1 MSMHHIWLIM
11 KVTFKDG
18 IRSRVLFGITILSV
32 LLFAANVVITNLF
45 SLDVGKVMIDI
56 GFAALSLA
64 GLSVIFFLGIGMLSQ
79 DIHNKTV
86 YMIVSRPVTRAQ
98 YIIGKFGG
106 LVLILLVV
114 MAILGTLAMISFV
127 AGSILL
133 QGPGLPRHFSWP
145 ILLTT
150 LFFHFL
156 SLMVILSIAFFFTII
171 SSSMYLAMLFTFC
184 VYFIGNSLETIVKV
198 LVKGEFITPSQFYVI
213 LMKGISWL
221 FPNLAAFDMKATLA
235 YGLPQNP
242 TYLLWTGL
250 YGFSYIWIVILLTL
264 MVFRQKDIC

>member
-1 MSMHHIWLIM
+1 MRYIWLIM

-32 LLFAANVVITNLF
+32 LLFAADVVITNLF

-86 YMIVSRPVTRAQ
+86 YMVISRPVTRSQ

-106 LVLILLVV
+106 LTLILLVV
-114 MAILGTLAMISFV
+114 MAILGALALVSFGV
-127 AGSILL
+127 GSLL
-133 QGPGLPRHFSWP
+133 LEGSALPRNFSWP
-145 ILLTT
+145 ILMTT

-156 SLMVILSIAFFFTII
+156 SLLVVLSIAFFFTII

-184 VYFIGNSLETIVKV
+184 VYFIGNSIETIVKV
-198 LVKGEFITPSQFYVI
+198 LVKGEFITPSRFYVI
-213 LMKGISWL
+213 LMKGISWF
-221 FPNLAAFDMKATLA
+221 FPNLAAFDIKATLA
-235 YGLPQNP
+235 YGLPQDV
-242 TYLLWTGL
+242 TYLLWTGV
-250 YGFSYIWIVILLTL
+250 YGFGYSFILILLTL